1 MKRALTFSALALALL
16 FAPAAPAHA
25 LGGGI
30 LGCGAAEA
38 GSAVT
43 QAAASAVGSLH
54 AVPVTDKI
62 TNRNTTILKTKECVL
77 DGLGIALAK
86 GMISALTIN
95 IVDWINGGFEGSPA
109 FVTDLHGFLGD
120 IADQTSL
127 DFIRGT
133 ELGFLCTPFSVDI
146 RLALAVQR
154 QPFRERIRCSLG
166 DVTDNA
172 SAFFSGDFSQGG
184 WPAWFR
190 VHTSFKNN
198 PYGAYLLASSELDV
212 RIAGRR
218 SEELQLLSFG
228 DGFFSKGKCRLD
240 SSSVKSKN
248 AVNHLGTNDP
258 ISITPDT
265 TTENGC
271 LSAGGAWDIVTPGGQ
286 IAAQLENVLGSGV
299 RQLELADEFDEI
311 INALIAQLGQQAL
324 TSLDGLRGLSSRSSS
339 SAVARTNADGT
350 RTTGSYLE
358 ALVAESEDSSLTAAR
373 QTLVSD
379 IDSALSLEEE
389 YQDALAGLI
398 ANTEAAR
405 GEFGSQYACYFTG
418 GSAPGTPTAGTFETT
433 LAGENAAR
441 AVSTETT
448 SRLLAVRAEA
458 NGARDSASL
467 NAAADTYDAILSEG
481 TVHSSADIVFINA
494 DLDGQTTTLETLR
507 ADPEALGACS
517 LTP

>member
-25 LGGGI
+25 AGGGI
-30 LGCGAAEA
+30 LGCGAAGA

-43 QAAASAVGSLH
+43 QAAAGAIGGAH

-62 TNRNTTILKTKECVL
+62 TNVNTTILKTKECVL

-172 SAFFSGDFSQGG
+172 SAFFAGDFSQGG

-190 VHTSFKNN
+190 VNTSFKNN
-198 PYGAYLLASSELDV
+198 PYGAYLLASSELDA
-212 RIAGRR
+212 RIGRR
-218 SEELQLLSFG
+218 QNEQLQLLSFG
-228 DGFFSKGKCRLD
+228 DGFFSKQKCVRYATT
-240 SSSVKSKN
+240 SATV
-248 AVNHLGTNDP
+248 GGE
-258 ISITPDT
+258 T
-265 TTENGC
+265 TTSEPQC
-271 LSAGGAWDIVTPGGQ
+271 LQYEIVTPGGQ

-350 RTTGSYLE
+350 RTAGSYLE
-358 ALVAESEDSSLTAAR
+358 ALVAESEDSSLSAAR
-373 QTLVSD
+373 QALVSD

-389 YQDALAGLI
+389 YQDALAALI

-405 GEFGSQYACYFTG
+405 GEFGSQYVCYFTG
-418 GSAPGTPTAGTFETT
+418 GSASGAPNASTFETT
-433 LAGENAAR
+433 LAGQNTALER
-441 AVSTETT
+441 STETT

-467 NAAADTYDAILSEG
+467 NAAADAYDAILEEG
-481 TVHSSADIVFINA
+481 AVHSSADIAFIES
-494 DLDGQTTTLETLR
+494 DLSNQTTTLETLR
-507 ADPEALGACS
+507 ADPDALGACAA
-517 LTP
+517 TP